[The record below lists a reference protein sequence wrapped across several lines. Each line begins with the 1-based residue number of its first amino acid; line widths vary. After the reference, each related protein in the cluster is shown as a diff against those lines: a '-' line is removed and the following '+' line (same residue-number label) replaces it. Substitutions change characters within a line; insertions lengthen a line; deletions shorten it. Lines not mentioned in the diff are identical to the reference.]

1 MNEPIIEPIEKS
13 LILSELTEDKLL
25 RRTNKANNLIYVVDA
40 HNSPN
45 VMKEI
50 GRLREI
56 TFRAAGGGT
65 GLACD
70 IDEYDTMEK
79 PCKQLIVWNPDAE
92 EIIGGYRF
100 ILGKN
105 ITFDK
110 NGQPRIASA
119 HLFNFSET
127 FNKEY
132 LPYIIE
138 LGRSFVVP
146 EYQSS
151 RQGAKSLYA
160 LDNLWDGIGALIVEC
175 PDMKYM
181 FGKFTM
187 YPSYGTE
194 GRDLI
199 LYFLKKYCGD
209 KKALVS
215 PIKPLKIETRIPFL
229 TAKFSGLAFLIAYK
243 RLHTELKNL
252 GLNLPPLVSSYIGL
266 SGTMKCFGTAIND
279 TFGNVEE
286 TAILVTIDDIYE
298 NKRERHIN
306 TYCVELKDSIGIKS
320 FMLG

>member
-1 MNEPIIEPIEKS
+1 MNEPIIEPIAKS

-45 VMKEI
+45 VMREI

-65 GLACD
+65 GLSCD
-70 IDEYDTMEK
+70 IDEYDTMDK
-79 PCKQLIVWNPDAE
+79 PCKQLIVWNPDAQ
-92 EIIGGYRF
+92 EILGGYRF

-105 ITFDK
+105 IVLDD

-119 HLFNFSET
+119 HLFNFSDT
-127 FNKEY
+127 FIKDY
-132 LPYIIE
+132 MPYMIE

-146 EYQSS
+146 EYQST

-160 LDNLWDGIGALIVEC
+160 LDNLWDGLGALIVEC

-199 LYFLKKYCGD
+199 LYFLKKYFND
-209 KKALVS
+209 KKGLVR
-215 PIKPLKIETRIPFL
+215 PHKPLKMETRIPLL
-229 TAKFSGLAFLIAYK
+229 TEKFSGLAFLIAYR
-243 RLHTELKNL
+243 RLHSELKSL
-252 GLNLPPLVSSYIGL
+252 GLNLPPLVSAYISL
-266 SGTMKCFGTAIND
+266 SETMKCFGTAIND
-279 TFGNVEE
+279 TFGDVEE
-286 TAILVTIDDIYE
+286 TAILVTIEDIYQ
-298 NKRERHIN
+298 NKRQRHID
-306 TYCVELKDSIGIKS
+306 TYCIELKDSIGLKS